1 MIPNYSSLLSSY
13 GANYFIYSCGI
24 RHFGQIINEKKHKLR
39 GGYKK
44 RGRK

>member
-1 MIPNYSSLLSSY
+1 MIPNEFFVPSY
-13 GANYFIYSCGI
+13 KV
-24 RHFGQIINEKKHKLR
+24 RHFGQMINEKKHKLR